1 MRQTDN
7 PRPLAYRAGPYMRAR
22 LVERGALDAKI
33 AEADTVE
40 LDRAGA
46 LTLLVGLG
54 GMAQQISAVELIA
67 GGIVT
72 RALIDM
78 ISRYESNAQRAERLL
93 VETIRVN
100 PAGLPLIALLDP
112 EQLVAPET
120 AATLSSGERLT
131 EAGIAT
137 TKGGYSLAEFLQ
149 LPGRRAPGS
158 LIAQVHWIIARWGEL
173 IPGVITAAATAGVNQ
188 LNEGSATIGRGTRR
202 AEEKGGEMSD
212 RGNLPHRTAGILNEE
227 EAAPPEA
234 VRAIAALLGRAAAPQ
249 PIEKASREAKREKR
263 ARAPRVAEPVPSAE
277 AESSAHEAVAPLALA
292 TMEGD
297 REIPIDGLDSRVHE
311 RAAAEIR
318 RSEKRLQRAQRAVHE
333 ALERLS
339 AMPADE
345 LGG

>member
-1 MRQTDN
+1 MRQSDN
-7 PRPLAYRAGPYMRAR
+7 PRPLAYRTGPYMRAR

-54 GMAQQISAVELIA
+54 EIAQQITAVELIA

-78 ISRYESNAQRAERLL
+78 ISRYESNPQRAERLL

-120 AATLSSGERLT
+120 AATLNRGERLT

-158 LIAQVHWIIARWGEL
+158 LIAQVHWIIARWGGL
-173 IPGVITAAATAGVNQ
+173 IPRVIAAAATAGVNQ
-188 LNEGSATIGRGTRR
+188 IDEGSATIGRGTRR
-202 AEEKGGEMSD
+202 GDQKGGEMSD
-212 RGNLPHRTAGILNEE
+212 HGNLPHRTASIVNEE

-249 PIEKASREAKREKR
+249 PIEKATGEATRERVSRVVKPAS
-263 ARAPRVAEPVPSAE
+263 SAE
-277 AESSAHEAVAPLALA
+277 AELSAHEAVAPVALA
-292 TMEGD
+292 TIEGD

-318 RSEKRLQRAQRAVHE
+318 RSEKRLQRAHRAVHE

-339 AMPADE
+339 TTPADE